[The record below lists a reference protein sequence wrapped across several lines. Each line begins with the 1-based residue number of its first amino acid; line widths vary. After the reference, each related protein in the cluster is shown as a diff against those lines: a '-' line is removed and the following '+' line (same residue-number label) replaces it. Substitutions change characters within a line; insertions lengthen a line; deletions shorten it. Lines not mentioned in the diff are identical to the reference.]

1 MEINP
6 TEFCKLI
13 YNYFN
18 YYITFFVSL
27 CFWKCLKQFT
37 YCIPFSNKLYALWD
51 LELKIKKKSLA
62 FYSDRLS
69 NSWSIY
75 CQLTN

>member
-18 YYITFFVSL
+18 YYITFLSR
-27 CFWKCLKQFT
+27 C
-37 YCIPFSNKLYALWD
+37 ALESVQNN
-51 LELKIKKKSLA
+51 LLIASPLVIN
-62 FYSDRLS
+62 YMLS
-69 NSWSIY
+69 E
-75 CQLTN
+75 T